1 MSSPAYLPNT
11 QPKNNST
18 AQIRRRVNDAVSSVA
33 QNIQENQATQQA
45 VSTLAPQVKALQ
57 TPSSLYV
64 VGAQIRTTAN
74 AGGASALPATPA
86 GYTTMQL
93 NGRSVKIP
101 FYEI

>member
-1 MSSPAYLPNT
+1 MSSPSYLPNT
-11 QPKNNST
+11 SPKNNST
-18 AQIRRRVNDAVSSVA
+18 SQIRRRVNDAVSSVA
-33 QNIQENQATQQA
+33 QNTQANQQTQEQ
-45 VSTLAPQVKALQ
+45 VSTLAPQVEALQ
-57 TPSSLYV
+57 TPNSLFV
-64 VGAQIRTTAN
+64 VGAQIHTKAN